1 MEHARHATVSR
12 HVAGAGECAADA
24 GRPAG
29 VARRVPKASPRRA
42 AADAG
47 HLAAAA
53 PGAAAVPDSP
63 NDVERFAKGTERLVD
78 PVTVGSIHFLQQF
91 AGVLPRRVQRPLMA
105 RSAEASPYMGF
116 VVEPYAFFLFS
127 EVADCVRAEALL
139 PEGFRLCKASV
150 FVGDEPAH
158 LAVQSF
164 FRVHTS
170 AFWGARAECYLMAQ
184 DERTG
189 LLSWVIV
196 DYLSDT
202 ISYDGAHGLRA
213 PSAPRAVVTTT
224 CEGRVVVD
232 VQDAAGEGR
241 VAFGASLAGARPRP
255 LDRRMWVEGNLSV
268 GYGRALSAEGA
279 DVFSLTFLP
288 KEMERA
294 LEIPLE
300 NLDMAC
306 STWHAD
312 ILAPRPARLACFPFA
327 QHVLSDSPGR
337 SSGYA
342 SERELARAARAVDF
356 DSLRA
361 FSVAPVRAG
370 MAAGAVLT
378 VGAVAA
384 LAWAL
389 FRKR

>member
-1 MEHARHATVSR
+1 
-12 HVAGAGECAADA
+12 
-24 GRPAG
+24 
-29 VARRVPKASPRRA
+29 
-42 AADAG
+42 
-47 HLAAAA
+47 
-53 PGAAAVPDSP
+53 
-63 NDVERFAKGTERLVD
+63 
-78 PVTVGSIHFLQQF
+78 
-91 AGVLPRRVQRPLMA
+91 
-105 RSAEASPYMGF
+105 
-116 VVEPYAFFLFS
+116 
-127 EVADCVRAEALL
+127 
-139 PEGFRLCKASV
+139 
-150 FVGDEPAH
+150 
-158 LAVQSF
+158 
-164 FRVHTS
+164 
-170 AFWGARAECYLMAQ
+170 
-184 DERTG
+184 
-189 LLSWVIV
+189 
-196 DYLSDT
+196 
-202 ISYDGAHGLRA
+202 
-213 PSAPRAVVTTT
+213 
-224 CEGRVVVD
+224 
-232 VQDAAGEGR
+232 
-241 VAFGASLAGARPRP
+241 
-255 LDRRMWVEGNLSV
+255 
-268 GYGRALSAEGA
+268 
-279 DVFSLTFLP
+279 
-288 KEMERA
+288 MERA

>member
-1 MEHARHATVSR
+1 MDT
-12 HVAGAGECAADA
+12 D
-24 GRPAG
+24 
-29 VARRVPKASPRRA
+29 
-42 AADAG
+42 
-47 HLAAAA
+47 
-53 PGAAAVPDSP
+53 
-63 NDVERFAKGTERLVD
+63 RFAKGTERLVD

-91 AGVLPRRVQRPLMA
+91 VGLVPRGVQRSLLT
-105 RSAEASPYMGF
+105 RSSEASPYMGF
-116 VVEPYAFFLFS
+116 VVEPYAFFLFY
-127 EVADCVRAEALL
+127 EVADQQRAAALL

-150 FVGDEPAH
+150 FEGDRPAVY
-158 LAVQSF
+158 AVFGF

-170 AFWGARAECYLMAQ
+170 AFWGARAECYLMAE
-184 DERTG
+184 DMRTG

-202 ISYDGAHGLRA
+202 ISYDRAHGLRA
-213 PSAPRAVVTTT
+213 PSAPRSVVTTT
-224 CEGRVVVD
+224 CDGRVLVD
-232 VQDAAGEGR
+232 VQDAESPARAAFDVPLEG
-241 VAFGASLAGARPRP
+241 AEMRP
-255 LDRRMWVEGNLSV
+255 LDRRFWVEGNLSV

>member
-1 MEHARHATVSR
+1 M
-12 HVAGAGECAADA
+12 
-24 GRPAG
+24 
-29 VARRVPKASPRRA
+29 
-42 AADAG
+42 
-47 HLAAAA
+47 
-53 PGAAAVPDSP
+53 
-63 NDVERFAKGTERLVD
+63 
-78 PVTVGSIHFLQQF
+78 GSIHFLQQF

-312 ILAPRPARLACFPFA
+312 ILAPVRRGWRASPSPSTFFPTAR
-327 QHVLSDSPGR
+327 G
-337 SSGYA
+337 
-342 SERELARAARAVDF
+342 
-356 DSLRA
+356 
-361 FSVAPVRAG
+361 VRAG
-370 MAAGAVLT
+370 TPPSASWPAQPGPWTSTPCARSRLPRCARAWRRARCSRWGPWPPWRGRFSGKGEPGGAGGCGSGGAGWASGGRAAG
-378 VGAVAA
+378 
-384 LAWAL
+384 
-389 FRKR
+389 

>member
-1 MEHARHATVSR
+1 
-12 HVAGAGECAADA
+12 
-24 GRPAG
+24 
-29 VARRVPKASPRRA
+29 
-42 AADAG
+42 
-47 HLAAAA
+47 
-53 PGAAAVPDSP
+53 
-63 NDVERFAKGTERLVD
+63 
-78 PVTVGSIHFLQQF
+78 
-91 AGVLPRRVQRPLMA
+91 
-105 RSAEASPYMGF
+105 
-116 VVEPYAFFLFS
+116 
-127 EVADCVRAEALL
+127 
-139 PEGFRLCKASV
+139 
-150 FVGDEPAH
+150 
-158 LAVQSF
+158 
-164 FRVHTS
+164 
-170 AFWGARAECYLMAQ
+170 
-184 DERTG
+184 
-189 LLSWVIV
+189 
-196 DYLSDT
+196 
-202 ISYDGAHGLRA
+202 
-213 PSAPRAVVTTT
+213 
-224 CEGRVVVD
+224 
-232 VQDAAGEGR
+232 
-241 VAFGASLAGARPRP
+241 
-255 LDRRMWVEGNLSV
+255 MWVEGNLSV